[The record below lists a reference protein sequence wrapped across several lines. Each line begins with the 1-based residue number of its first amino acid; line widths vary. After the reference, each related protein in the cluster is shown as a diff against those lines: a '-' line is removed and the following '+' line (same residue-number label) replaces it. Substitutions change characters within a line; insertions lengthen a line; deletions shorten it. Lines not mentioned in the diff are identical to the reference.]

1 MGIKRNVLS
10 IDSHVVNILPPANE
24 GATVQSQPFHLKN
37 AAGASIILQQGVAAA
52 TGCKLYACADNAK
65 TGIVAIGF
73 DVFKQEAA
81 GAANDVLGTRTA
93 VDANGFV
100 PTGNDNTFYVI
111 EVEADELPQ
120 GKPYVVL
127 EVAGASGY
135 ESAVAVL
142 TGLRYSGESNPT
154 ATN

>member
-1 MGIKRNVLS
+1 MGAKRNVLS
-10 IDSHVVNILPPANE
+10 IDSHVVNILPPSNV
-24 GATVQSQPFHLKN
+24 GATVQSQAFHLKL
-37 AAGASIILQQGVAAA
+37 AAGVSIILQQGVAAA
-52 TGCKLYACADNAK
+52 TGVKVYACTDNARSNP
-65 TGIVAIGF
+65 VAIGF

-81 GAANDVLGTRTA
+81 GAANDVLGDRVT

-111 EVEADELPQ
+111 EIDSDYLPQ
-120 GKPYVVL
+120 GSPYLYL
-127 EVAGASGY
+127 EVAGAAGY

-142 TGLRYSGESNPT
+142 TGLRYCGVSNPS

>member
-1 MGIKRNVLS
+1 MGAKRNVLS

-37 AAGASIILQQGVAAA
+37 AAGASIILQQGVANA
-52 TGCKLYACADNAK
+52 TGVKLYACSDNQK
-65 TGIVAIGF
+65 TNPVAIGF
-73 DVFKQEAA
+73 DVFKQEVA
-81 GAANDVLGTRTA
+81 GTANDVLGDRVT

-100 PTGNDNTFYVI
+100 PTGADNTFYVLEI
-111 EVEADELPQ
+111 DSDQLPQ
-120 GKPYVVL
+120 GSPYLYL
-127 EVAGASGY
+127 EVAGAAGY

-142 TGLRYSGESNPT
+142 TGLRYSGGSNPA